1 MPKLAI
7 LLAVYN
13 GAAHLA
19 EQLDSYAAQDETDWQ
34 LWVSDDGSTDGSRE
48 IVARFA
54 AARPKDKV
62 KVVEGPRQGSAMNF
76 RHLLKALPPDMPRA
90 AFSDQD
96 DVWLPHK
103 LTRALRALDE
113 VPQEVP
119 AIYCSRTIICDE
131 DLRPRRP
138 SRIFRRPPGFC
149 NALVQNIAAGNTI
162 VFNPAALRLVRAA
175 NAEAAEVTLHDW
187 WVYQIVT
194 GAGGQVISD
203 AEPGL
208 LYRQHDGN
216 LVGANNGLRALLVRL
231 AMMLNGRYSVWNS
244 VNIAA
249 LSASAHRLTGENRA
263 ILHHFA
269 RARQSRLPRRLVLL
283 ARAGLYRQTPLSQAG
298 FWLAALLGRI

>member
-54 AARPKDKV
+54 AAQPGGKV
-62 KVVEGPRQGSAMNF
+62 KVIEGPRQGSAMNF
-76 RHLLKALPPDMPRA
+76 RHLLDVLPPDMPRA

-103 LTRALRALDE
+103 LTRALQGLDA

-131 DLRPRRP
+131 DLHPRGA
-138 SRIFRRPPGFC
+138 SRFFRRPPGFC

-162 VFNPAALRLVRAA
+162 VLNSAALRLVRAA
-175 NAEAAEVTLHDW
+175 NAEADEVVLHDW

-194 GAGGQVISD
+194 GAGGVVISD

-216 LVGANNGLRALLVRL
+216 LVGANNGPRALLMRL
-231 AMMLNGRYSVWNS
+231 GMMLNGRYSVWNS
-244 VNIAA
+244 INIAA

-269 RARQSRLPRRLVLL
+269 CARQSRLPRRLVLL